1 VGVSGAGYDRARTR
15 EGEITFAS
23 QSSAF
28 VTSSLLGQRDHPR
41 QTFVDLRRV
50 TLIVLALDPSVV
62 QSSRLSEVVGEI
74 RTRMAE
80 DLAAVGLKAELSG
93 VP

>member
-1 VGVSGAGYDRARTR
+1 M
-15 EGEITFAS
+15 
-23 QSSAF
+23 
-28 VTSSLLGQRDHPR
+28 
-41 QTFVDLRRV
+41 
-50 TLIVLALDPSVV
+50 IVLALDPSVA
-62 QSSRLSEVVGEI
+62 QSSRLSDVVGEF